1 MVSLLLNSKSI
12 DEATEILHDIVVTL
26 QSRTISEKKNQGC
39 IDRLIGKVNT
49 FDTSIFSELLTDE
62 EGISAQFDP
71 TRVPPGR
78 FTEEEF
84 LNLVN
89 FSPFKSWGHK
99 IANTATCTS
108 VDDNNGSR
116 NPYHSEVFL
125 QQILNKYIPVF
136 PLWGSILTANSTVP
150 KCTTQG
156 TIENRFRILK
166 FIGLDGRKN
175 RRLDDF
181 AEELKRQTIEIQR
194 LAAKDSL
201 KSVNKVK
208 RKRNTSTVKENWCKK
223 QKSDFLDN
231 VGAF

>member
-26 QSRTISEKKNQGC
+26 QSRTISNRNKGC

-84 LNLVN
+84 LNLAN

-108 VDDNNGSR
+108 VEENHGSK

-125 QQILNKYIPVF
+125 QQILNKYIPIF
-136 PLWGSILTANSTVP
+136 HLWGSLLTSNSTVP
-150 KCTTQG
+150 ECTTQG

-181 AEELKRQTIEIQR
+181 AEELKG
-194 LAAKDSL
+194 
-201 KSVNKVK
+201 
-208 RKRNTSTVKENWCKK
+208 K
-223 QKSDFLDN
+223 Q
-231 VGAF
+231 

>member
-1 MVSLLLNSKSI
+1 M
-12 DEATEILHDIVVTL
+12 
-26 QSRTISEKKNQGC
+26 
-39 IDRLIGKVNT
+39 
-49 FDTSIFSELLTDE
+49 LTDE